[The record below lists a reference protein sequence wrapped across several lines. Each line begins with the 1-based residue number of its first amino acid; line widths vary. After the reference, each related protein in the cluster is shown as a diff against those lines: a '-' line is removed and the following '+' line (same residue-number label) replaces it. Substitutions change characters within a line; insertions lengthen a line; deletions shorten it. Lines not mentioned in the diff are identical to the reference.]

1 MLKIKEFLASILDF
15 TLFSNVFIGLCAAA
29 QVMVT
34 YQLLD
39 LQPDGYILAFVFLS
53 TLIIYNLSM
62 LLAKPADPHKSP
74 LKRVR
79 WIFSHHRLVVSITLI
94 SVLAIIP
101 IGLFYLG
108 MQAKILMVF
117 TGVIACAYNFPFLI
131 LNNKKIG
138 LRHLP
143 GVKLFLIAIVWAVS
157 VVVLPIVQAEGMYNI
172 KIPATEMFLLA
183 AKRFLFIAAITIPFD
198 IRDLFQ
204 DKLYELKTIP
214 VIIGE
219 RKARMFCL
227 GLLVLYLFLLLLFS
241 QSVNM
246 DVIALTTSLLLT
258 AWLIFRSDIK
268 KDEYY
273 YFLYLDGTMIVQF
286 ILLYAVSF
294 SQH

>member
-1 MLKIKEFLASILDF
+1 MSIKAFLRSILDF
-15 TLFSNVFIGLCAAA
+15 LLFSNLFIGLCAAA
-29 QVMVT
+29 QTMVT

-39 LQPDGYILAFVFLS
+39 LEPDRFIISFIFLS

-62 LLAKPADPHKSP
+62 LLAKPANPAASP

-79 WIFSHHRLVVSITLI
+79 WIFSHHRLMVSITLI

-108 MQAKILMVF
+108 MQAKILMAF
-117 TGVIACAYNFPFLI
+117 TGVIACGYNFPFLI

-138 LRHLP
+138 LRNLP
-143 GVKLFLIAIVWAVS
+143 GIKLFLIAIVWAVS
-157 VVVLPIVQAEGMYNI
+157 VVVLPIVQAESLYNI
-172 KIPATEMFLLA
+172 QIPATETFLLA

-219 RKARMFCL
+219 KKARIFCL
-227 GLLVLYLFLLLLFS
+227 GLLVLYLLLLILFS
-241 QSVNM
+241 QRINLE
-246 DVIALTTSLLLT
+246 VIALTFSLVLT
-258 AWLIFRSDIK
+258 TWLIFKSTIEK
-268 KDEYY
+268 NEYY
-273 YFLYLDGTMIVQF
+273 YFLYLDGTMILQF
-286 ILLYAVSF
+286 LLLTMVSVIP
-294 SQH
+294 H

>member
-1 MLKIKEFLASILDF
+1 MNMKKIKVFLVSIIDF
-15 TLFSNVFIGLCAAA
+15 LLFSNLFIGLCAAA

-34 YQLLD
+34 YQLLY
-39 LQPDGYILAFVFLS
+39 LQPDRFILAFVFLS
-53 TLIIYNLSM
+53 TLIIYNFSM
-62 LLAKPADPHKSP
+62 LLAKPANPEQST
-74 LKRVR
+74 LRRVR

-108 MQAKILMVF
+108 MQAKILMAF

-138 LRHLP
+138 LRNIP
-143 GVKLFLIAIVWAVS
+143 GIKLFLIAIVWAVS
-157 VVVLPIVQAEGMYNI
+157 VVVLPIVQAEAIYNI

-219 RKARMFCL
+219 YKARMFCL
-227 GLLVLYLFLLLLFS
+227 ALLVLYLVLLLLFS
-241 QSVNM
+241 QSVNR
-246 DVIALTTSLLLT
+246 DVIALTTSLMLT
-258 AWLIFRSDIK
+258 AWLIFKSNIQ

-286 ILLYAVSF
+286 ALLSLVTIS
-294 SQH
+294 